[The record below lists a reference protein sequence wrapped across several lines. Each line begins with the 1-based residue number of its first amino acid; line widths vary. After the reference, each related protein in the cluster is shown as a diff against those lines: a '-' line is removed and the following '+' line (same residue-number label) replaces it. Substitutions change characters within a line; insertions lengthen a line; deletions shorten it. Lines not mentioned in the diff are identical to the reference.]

1 MSGLELIG
9 ALVSVAG
16 TVAGGVA
23 ENNAA
28 KFEAQQMDMKAKEE
42 TAAAQRD
49 ALAKRQEGVIVN
61 SRAQA
66 LAAASGA
73 GAGVD
78 APTIVKL
85 MSQTAGQADYNAQ
98 ASMYGGYSRAA
109 GLRDSAKGRR
119 LSGQASLLG
128 SITSGFGQAAKAYS
142 TYG

>member
-16 TVAGGVA
+16 TVAGGIA
-23 ENNAA
+23 ENNSA

-66 LAAASGA
+66 LAAAFVA
-73 GAGVD
+73 RHHTLACRVR
-78 APTIVKL
+78 T
-85 MSQTAGQADYNAQ
+85 Q
-98 ASMYGGYSRAA
+98 
-109 GLRDSAKGRR
+109 R
-119 LSGQASLLG
+119 LETQDERER
-128 SITSGFGQAAKAYS
+128 
-142 TYG
+142 